1 MRALGIQGERSL
13 VGVFEGKAIVLLGV
27 MFAALIAG
35 YFAFTNLVASKE
47 NKISEFRQD
56 WINSLRDSIACYISS
71 LTYLST
77 LYIHYSA
84 RPEDKRDKFEMTRD
98 VEEIYA
104 KVNESYND
112 IIFRIND
119 REKRKK
125 GKELN
130 DTFLSALYKT
140 REHYHKNELPE
151 ARSACESLREAS
163 KPLLKYEWKRVK
175 AGELNYRIS
184 KYFAVIVLVSGLMA
198 ALSNSFYIWNVN
210 SDHAA
215 VSEEKP
221 NNSMQPTANAVAD

>member
-1 MRALGIQGERSL
+1 LDEI
-13 VGVFEGKAIVLLGV
+13 FGKNAIILLGA

-35 YFAFTNLVASKE
+35 FFAFTNLVASKE

-77 LYIHYSA
+77 LYKHYSA
-84 RPEDKRDKFEMTRD
+84 RPEEKRDKFEMARD

-104 KVNESYND
+104 KVNGSYND

-119 REKRKK
+119 SEKRKE
-125 GKELN
+125 GKALN
-130 DTFLSALYKT
+130 DAFLTALYKT
-140 REHYHKNELPE
+140 REHYNKNELAE
-151 ARSACESLREAS
+151 ARSACEPLREAS

-184 KYFAVIVLVSGLMA
+184 KYFAVLVLACGLIA
-198 ALSNSFYIWNVN
+198 AFSNAFYIWGTN
-210 SDHAA
+210 SNHVT
-215 VSEEKP
+215 VSSEKP
-221 NNSMQPTANAVAD
+221 NKSMQPTAKASAD

>member
-1 MRALGIQGERSL
+1 MDE
-13 VGVFEGKAIVLLGV
+13 VFGKNAILLLGA

-47 NKISEFRQD
+47 NKVSEFRQD
-56 WINSLRDSIACYISS
+56 WINSLRDSVARYISS

-84 RPEDKRDKFEMTRD
+84 RPEEKRDKFEMARD

-130 DTFLSALYKT
+130 NAFLEALYKT
-140 REHYHKNELPE
+140 RTHYHKNELAE
-151 ARSACESLREAS
+151 ARSACEPLREAS

-175 AGELNYRIS
+175 AGELNYRLS
-184 KYFAVIVLVSGLMA
+184 KYFAIFVLACGLVA
-198 ALSNSFYIWNVN
+198 AFINASYILGTGNE
-210 SDHAA
+210 STTTAEA
-215 VSEEKP
+215 KP
-221 NNSMQPTANAVAD
+221 NKSMQPTADASAD

>member
-1 MRALGIQGERSL
+1 MDE
-13 VGVFEGKAIVLLGV
+13 VFGKNAILLLGA

-47 NKISEFRQD
+47 NKVSEFRQD
-56 WINSLRDSIACYISS
+56 WINSLRNSVARYISS

-84 RPEDKRDKFEMTRD
+84 RPEEKRDKFEMARD

-130 DTFLSALYKT
+130 DAFLDALYKT
-140 REHYHKNELPE
+140 RKHYQKNELAE
-151 ARSACESLREAS
+151 ARSACEPLREAS

-184 KYFAVIVLVSGLMA
+184 KYFAIFVLVCGLIA
-198 ALSNSFYIWNVN
+198 AFVNASYILGAGNE
-210 SDHAA
+210 STTTAEA
-215 VSEEKP
+215 KP
-221 NNSMQPTANAVAD
+221 NQSMQLTADVSVD

>member
-1 MRALGIQGERSL
+1 MLGEM
-13 VGVFEGKAIVLLGV
+13 FEEETIILLGA

-47 NKISEFRQD
+47 NKISEFRQE
-56 WINSLRDSIACYISS
+56 WINSLRDSISRYISS

-77 LYIHYSA
+77 LYIHYLD
-84 RPEDKRDKFEMTRD
+84 RPEEKRDKFEMARD

-119 REKRKK
+119 QENQKN

-140 REHYHKNELPE
+140 REHYLKNELAE
-151 ARSACESLREAS
+151 ARSACGQLREAS
-163 KPLLKYEWKRVK
+163 KPLLKYEWQRVK
-175 AGELNYRIS
+175 AGEWNYRIS
-184 KYFAVIVLVSGLMA
+184 KYLAIIVLLAGLVV
-198 ALSNSFYIWNVN
+198 ALFN
-210 SDHAA
+210 
-215 VSEEKP
+215 
-221 NNSMQPTANAVAD
+221 AN